1 MTRKHT
7 GKRIGS
13 VLIAVIM
20 ATITLPQLST
30 EVCGTDTPDES
41 EKLDKT
47 LFATVEDLKTFNTAG
62 DTSSAKVYFGSRG
75 DRNWWIAGS
84 QSPDSLT
91 LLYDY
96 VMLYNQNFATG
107 GYPAVEYDEEWGCV
121 YPYGAPEEVNSCH
134 YGRSLVREKL
144 QEEFEGNNI
153 FTDGEKLMM
162 RRSTIYTWD
171 CLNEEPYY
179 TRDYLYAPYV
189 TPNDTVF
196 FKDDPNAKITVG
208 ENSMDDLSGGLPVF
222 TGHTSHFGN
231 KYLGSNKWWF
241 RAPYGGW
248 MALEYAATPSPRTK
262 FEEVWDAAGHYVKPA
277 FKLSLSTVTFA
288 SAAPAAT
295 QEGKMTFAN
304 ANGNGDGAFTLRYLS
319 STDRWMAE
327 VSNDGEKV
335 TITNTPETGAY
346 LVVQDSEGAYAKQVP
361 AVEGEVKITAEDMKK
376 MGMEADNFNACEV
389 WLEKTDTD
397 NRITY
402 AMRAAQGPGY
412 NVNISAGT
420 GLAISSNNGSQPVN
434 LNNHINEITVTV
446 NEGYSLPEDYIT
458 ELNESIKLKGLTVTE
473 TDNGFTIS
481 GIPYGNIDFTL
492 PAATFIID
500 PPTDL
505 TAVYGDT
512 LSDIEL
518 PVGWTWKDE
527 NTPVSVGE
535 QKYPAHFDVS
545 SYIEEYVFSN
555 VDGYNE
561 TGKYVERNLTVY
573 VDKAYSTLE
582 IATESLNKE
591 YDGKAV
597 EAPEI
602 AKEGSTGDVSFTWCK
617 KKEDDGKEDNLPDG
631 YEKIS
636 SAPTDAGEYL
646 VIASVEDDDNYKG
659 ADAGLPFTISQAA
672 NEWTQEL
679 SIKGWRQ
686 GDGAN
691 APTAAAKF
699 GDVSFAYSDSK
710 DGEYTDTVPT
720 DAGTWYVKAA
730 VTSSKNYTG
739 LEAVKA
745 FEIKEAL
752 PGGSSGDGDNDSGS
766 GSAPTGDDIDIALWA
781 GLAGFAALGAAA
793 AALFGRKK
801 KMR

>member
-62 DTSSAKVYFGSRG
+62 DTSSAKVYFGSGG

-107 GYPAVEYDEEWGCV
+107 GYPSVEYDEEWGCV

-179 TRDYLYAPYV
+179 TKDYLYAPYV

-196 FKDDPNAKITVG
+196 FKDDPNAKITIG

-262 FEEVWDAAGHYVKPA
+262 FEEVWDYSGHYVKPA

-295 QEGKMTFAN
+295 EEGKMTFAN

-335 TITNTPETGAY
+335 TITNTPATVAY
-346 LVVQDSEGAYAKQVP
+346 LVVQDSEGAYAKKVT
-361 AVEGEVKITAEDMKK
+361 AGEDEVTITAENMKE

-402 AMRAAQGPGY
+402 ATRAVHGPGY

-420 GLAISSNNGSQPVN
+420 GLEISSNNGNQAVN
-434 LNNHINEITVTV
+434 LDDPIGVITVTV

-458 ELNESIKLKGLTVTE
+458 ELNESIKLKGLKVTE

-481 GIPYGNIDFTL
+481 GIPYGDIDNFTL
-492 PAATFIID
+492 PNATLITID
-500 PPTDL
+500 LPTDL

-518 PVGWTWKDE
+518 PDGWTWKDK

-535 QKYPAHFDVS
+535 RTYPAYFK
-545 SYIEEYVFSN
+545 N
-555 VDGYNE
+555 V
-561 TGKYVERNLTVY
+561 KHNLTVY

-582 IATESLNKE
+582 IATESLDKE

-602 AKEGSTGDVSFTWCK
+602 TKKGSTGDVSFTWCK
-617 KKEDDGKEDNLPDG
+617 KKENDEKEDNLPDG

-659 ADAGLPFTISQAA
+659 ADDGLAFTINQAA
-672 NEWTQEL
+672 NEWTQKL
-679 SIKGWRQ
+679 SINGWRQ

-699 GDVSFAYSDSK
+699 GDVSFTYSDSE

-752 PGGSSGDGDNDSGS
+752 PGGGSGDGDNDGSNGSATTGGDNDGGS
-766 GSAPTGDDIDIALWA
+766 GSATTGDDIDIALWA
-781 GLAGFAALGAAA
+781 GLAGFAALGVAAV
-793 AALFGRKK
+793 ALFGRKK